1 MEKRHRYR
9 DHELAQKVVDRIK
22 ELRSKSKVPQEA
34 AIDQTHSDVYR
45 YEAGRKVPN
54 IMSIR
59 KICEFYNITLRE
71 FFDTEAFD
79 YPVKAGDKK

>member
-1 MEKRHRYR
+1 MEKIQRYK
-9 DHELAQKVVDRIK
+9 DHELAQKLVARIK
-22 ELRSKSKVPQEA
+22 ELRSLGKVPQET

-79 YPVKAGDKK
+79 YPPKKK